1 MSVSAT
7 STEGLLASET
17 IPAQELTGDYICNP
31 TPVPRDHFVFRAGKS
46 EETGVGGRD
55 GRVGVEGGNGDV
67 VLLLQC
73 SPSLH
78 RALSLIPNTA

>member
-17 IPAQELTGDYICNP
+17 IPAQELTGNYICHP
-31 TPVPRDHFVFRAGKS
+31 TPVPRDHVVLRAGKS
-46 EETGVGGRD
+46 EETRVGGRG
-55 GRVGVEGGNGDV
+55 GRVEVEGGDGDV

-73 SPSLH
+73 LPSLH